1 MTLPR
6 GLMMKPTLKKRSL
19 RSGWRALA
27 WAMTNALYSL
37 AIFPSSSVASPGIA
51 IAHSRA
57 KVAWSRSSTSS
68 LNACSAP
75 SGKAISLTGISR
87 LESHDAA
94 FTRCERCS
102 RLILMSLRLRM
113 PRTVGTRPTA
123 VYGLIMRALLRLWR
137 RLGRPGPGPAT
148 ACGAH
153 HAETSADGDA
163 RHFPDAVVVQLD
175 RHLVLSGAVAVGA
188 AIDHRAPPRRR
199 HTLAL
204 LVGPP
209 EPRDDV
215 VVARAGRNQGADGVA
230 RGPGAVPRTGGGR
243 QPPAGAEPPA
253 DPAAHVLAQDQHAR
267 EVRDQDQDDGDDD
280 RPPVEAAAEVLELDT
295 QALRGDVFRG
305 QQGQRHD
312 LATGA
317 HAALPPARGG
327 RRDLLELEV
336 VGVAEVGDDQRVLA
350 GQVDD
355 PVAALVV
362 EREEP
367 ERGRPQVAEARREDV
382 APAPEEFVDPGRRLG
397 HDEPADRH
405 GESDERE
412 RIDEPRRPRD
422 LDECDGAGLTP
433 GPCDADVGRGHV
445 DGVAERGGADLHS
458 IAGSQHP
465 PTAAGHR
472 EAAALDVAHELG
484 FSRAGR
490 GALGDLGGPEEIEVL
505 GHVRRALPRPG

>member
-1 MTLPR
+1 
-6 GLMMKPTLKKRSL
+6 MMNPTLKKRSF
-19 RSGWRALA
+19 RSGWRAFA
-27 WAMTNALYSL
+27 CAMTNALYSL
-37 AIFPSSSVASPGIA
+37 AILPSSSVSSPGIS

-87 LESHDAA
+87 LDSHDAA

-137 RLGRPGPGPAT
+137 RLGRQGPGPAT
-148 ACGAH
+148 
-153 HAETSADGDA
+153 SAGGDA
-163 RHFPDAVVVQLD
+163 RHFPDAIVVQLD

-267 EVRDQDQDDGDDD
+267 EVRDQDQDGGDDD
-280 RPPVEAAAEVLELDT
+280 RPPVDAAAEVLELDT

-305 QQGQRHD
+305 QQRQRHD

-317 HAALPPARGG
+317 HAALPPDRGG

-350 GQVDD
+350 GQVHD

-397 HDEPADRH
+397 HDEPAERH
-405 GESDERE
+405 AESDERE

-433 GPCDADVGRGHV
+433 GPCEADVGRGHV

-458 IAGSQHP
+458 IAGSQHQ
-465 PTAAGHR
+465 PTAAGDR

-484 FSRAGR
+484 VG
-490 GALGDLGGPEEIEVL
+490 
-505 GHVRRALPRPG
+505 

>member
-1 MTLPR
+1 RPR
-6 GLMMKPTLKKRSL
+6 GSMMNPTLKKRSF
-19 RSGWRALA
+19 RSGWRAFA
-27 WAMTNALYSL
+27 CAMTNAWYSL
-37 AIFPSSSVASPGIA
+37 AILPSSSVSSPGIS

-87 LESHDAA
+87 LDSHDAA

-123 VYGLIMRALLRLWR
+123 VYGLIMRALLE
-137 RLGRPGPGPAT
+137 
-148 ACGAH
+148 
-153 HAETSADGDA
+153 ETSAGGNA
-163 RHFPDAVVVQLD
+163 RHFPDAIVVQLD

-209 EPRDDV
+209 EPR
-215 VVARAGRNQGADGVA
+215 
-230 RGPGAVPRTGGGR
+230 
-243 QPPAGAEPPA
+243 
-253 DPAAHVLAQDQHAR
+253 
-267 EVRDQDQDDGDDD
+267 
-280 RPPVEAAAEVLELDT
+280 
-295 QALRGDVFRG
+295 
-305 QQGQRHD
+305 HD

-317 HAALPPARGG
+317 HAALPPDRGG

-350 GQVDD
+350 GQVHD

-382 APAPEEFVDPGRRLG
+382 APAPEEFVDP
-397 HDEPADRH
+397 
-405 GESDERE
+405 
-412 RIDEPRRPRD
+412 
-422 LDECDGAGLTP
+422 
-433 GPCDADVGRGHV
+433 
-445 DGVAERGGADLHS
+445 
-458 IAGSQHP
+458 
-465 PTAAGHR
+465 
-472 EAAALDVAHELG
+472 
-484 FSRAGR
+484 
-490 GALGDLGGPEEIEVL
+490 
-505 GHVRRALPRPG
+505 